1 MLFWGLGLF
10 CFLEVS
16 QSVSQSA
23 VRAGQSAGRQAL
35 SLSPSLSHERV
46 NITARFSTGGVEEE
60 WLERNKGPKKSV
72 VLFSK
77 TGEPKH
83 VQMVKLSTH
92 GRERLT
98 DGQVGPVRGRR
109 GRDFECS

>member
-1 MLFWGLGLF
+1 M
-10 CFLEVS
+10 
-16 QSVSQSA
+16 
-23 VRAGQSAGRQAL
+23 AGEKQGA
-35 SLSPSLSHERV
+35 
-46 NITARFSTGGVEEE
+46 EEE
-60 WLERNKGPKKSV
+60 RGFVFQNRR
-72 VLFSK
+72 
-77 TGEPKH
+77 PKH